1 MAIASQRYKIW
12 FASAVFNTEPPTSL
26 HLLACIEVRYL
37 VGHFFV
43 DIMPFAKDKA
53 GAVLAQ
59 FLERPADIVVE
70 AIPNLKLIAEDA
82 LAITSLIQEF
92 KTNTAAWA
100 TFGNFVDSAVLQI
113 LQLIDVSLVLP
124 LVKAQDA
131 PNDAANASAQDDSKQ
146 NFERPTYALC
156 DVQGQVKNMRSRSIW
171 RRAYIFY
178 QDPTFI
184 EGLRRRLDDVLQLFQ
199 LNAVTHMG
207 LNIDKVAEDVSRNVR
222 YTQELN
228 ANLGQVA
235 AAQTQQ
241 TQVSIL
247 DRLPYASQAS
257 WDQSKTCFPDTR
269 RSFLEKLETWAH
281 RQDSSSS
288 STAELMVVSGVVG
301 SGKSTIMHT
310 LAERCAKKGTLA
322 SAFFFDQ
329 AVEGR
334 NNIVNLFTTLAVD
347 LCGFNQE
354 LATQITA
361 STSKDRGLSSATPLR
376 QFEELVFKPLADY
389 KGDKPLVILIDA
401 VDEGINIQDHKP
413 SVLLEILRDRIPHLP
428 AAVRVV
434 ITYRTHPTM
443 DSFFYDQAHVRSLT
457 IDTRDHDTS
466 VDIALF
472 VRHELAEV
480 SRRRHLGEGWPSEQ
494 EVQQLTERAEGL
506 FQWAAMMCGHLNTC
520 ANPTRDLK
528 LLIMDPSL
536 SGASPE
542 AKMDQLY
549 KAVLDSYSWD
559 DPVFTNGFSLVMGT
573 ILAAKTPL
581 SSSALHSLHRLSSVP
596 IDRILQQISSFTTGW
611 SINSPSQPIQI
622 MHQSLREYL
631 TSRAASSSDT
641 QRYFLSEKHW
651 SQALALPC
659 LNILNQ
665 QLEEA
670 TPGTGYIL
678 GTQSYEI
685 PKFARNRISEELLY
699 ASQFWTEHLVDS
711 EAPVS
716 AALSMALRTFLVGN
730 LVQWM
735 EIVCVYGK
743 YQGLKKTINWIM
755 TNLPDRGGIVK
766 HLLNPQIAKS
776 LRILSQHLIH
786 MDRPD
791 EAVHA
796 LQDAVDLFQML
807 EPGGAS
813 FDADLSR
820 SMRLLSTQLCEA
832 GREDEAI
839 SAAETTLVIDRRLA
853 EESPAEHT
861 AQLASALDTYAT
873 VTSKAGRHEESLP
886 HIREAVEI
894 YQKLAAAEPGMY
906 SDDLAR
912 CLNNLAAHL
921 GRMGRHQEALPM
933 IRDALSAYRYLA
945 QEQPHIHTPHLA
957 NSLSNHYA
965 FLSGAGRHEE
975 ALPHMEEAIALYRQL
990 VAERPAAY
998 TQDLATGLSNY
1009 AAGLSHLDRRVEAL
1023 PVMRESIEL
1032 LRALYTERPAAYLS
1046 DLAVALFNMSS
1057 HLNLLHQYAEALEVT
1072 LEAVELYKQLE
1083 ERHPEM
1089 HSFSLASLYSR
1100 LHRNYIELDQDD
1112 DAFAAIL
1119 EAVRYY
1125 REAKHSGSTGIDH
1138 QVTLAIALNSLSN
1151 SYAKM
1156 GLEEECLH
1164 PATEAVDIL
1173 RVASSSDLDNISTRH
1188 AFGQGLLGLIRHLNR
1203 ASKPSEAYIY
1213 ATEVV
1218 DLYRDLA
1225 TVLPTEYTDDLAE
1238 AYARLAHCLTELGR
1252 SDEALA
1258 AGTEQLSLYRD
1269 LATERPDEFSS
1280 KLLEAYVMLIKCFID
1295 SGEQGMVMELTSEMM
1310 GVYRQVMQTNPG
1322 SLDGRLAQ
1330 LYGQLAGAAEHG
1342 GIPGMG
1348 MGMGVCA

>member
-1 MAIASQRYKIW
+1 
-12 FASAVFNTEPPTSL
+12 
-26 HLLACIEVRYL
+26 
-37 VGHFFV
+37 
-43 DIMPFAKDKA
+43 MPFAKDKA

-92 KTNTAAWA
+92 KTNAAAWA

-113 LQLIDVSLVLP
+113 LQSIDVSLVLP

-131 PNDAANASAQDDSKQ
+131 SNDATDATAQDDLKQ
-146 NFERPTYALC
+146 NLERPTQFVANLAALHDALC
-156 DVQGQVKNMRSRSIW
+156 DVQGQIKNMRSRSIW
-171 RRAYIFY
+171 RRAYLFY

-184 EGLRRRLDDVLQLFQ
+184 EGLRQRLDDVLQLFQ

-207 LNIDKVAEDVSRNVR
+207 LNIDKVAEDVSRNLR

-228 ANLGQVA
+228 ANLSQVA

-269 RSFLEKLETWAH
+269 ESFLEKLETWAH

-288 STAELMVVSGVVG
+288 SMAELMVVSGVVG

-310 LAERCAKKGTLA
+310 LAQRCAEKGSLA

-334 NNIVNLFTTLAVD
+334 NNITNLFTTLAVD

-376 QFEELVFKPLADY
+376 QFEELVFKPLVDY
-389 KGDKPLVILIDA
+389 KGNKPLVILIDA

-413 SVLLEILRDRIPHLP
+413 SVLLEILRDRIPCLP
-428 AAVRVV
+428 STVRVV

-443 DSFFYDQAHVRSLT
+443 DSFFYEQAHVRSLT

-506 FQWAAMMCGHLNTC
+506 FQWAAMMCGHLDTC
-520 ANPTRDLK
+520 ASPTRDLK
-528 LLIMDPSL
+528 LLITDPSL

-549 KAVLDSYSWD
+549 KAVLNSYSWD
-559 DPVFTNGFSLVMGT
+559 DPVFTNGFNLVMGT

-581 SSSALHSLHRLSSVP
+581 SSSALHSLHRLSPVP

-807 EPGGAS
+807 EPGSAS

-853 EESPAEHT
+853 EENPAEHT

-965 FLSGAGRHEE
+965 FLSGA
-975 ALPHMEEAIALYRQL
+975 
-990 VAERPAAY
+990 
-998 TQDLATGLSNY
+998 
-1009 AAGLSHLDRRVEAL
+1009 
-1023 PVMRESIEL
+1023 
-1032 LRALYTERPAAYLS
+1032 
-1046 DLAVALFNMSS
+1046 
-1057 HLNLLHQYAEALEVT
+1057 
-1072 LEAVELYKQLE
+1072 
-1083 ERHPEM
+1083 
-1089 HSFSLASLYSR
+1089 
-1100 LHRNYIELDQDD
+1100 
-1112 DAFAAIL
+1112 
-1119 EAVRYY
+1119 
-1125 REAKHSGSTGIDH
+1125 
-1138 QVTLAIALNSLSN
+1138 
-1151 SYAKM
+1151 
-1156 GLEEECLH
+1156 
-1164 PATEAVDIL
+1164 
-1173 RVASSSDLDNISTRH
+1173 
-1188 AFGQGLLGLIRHLNR
+1188 
-1203 ASKPSEAYIY
+1203 
-1213 ATEVV
+1213 
-1218 DLYRDLA
+1218 
-1225 TVLPTEYTDDLAE
+1225 
-1238 AYARLAHCLTELGR
+1238 
-1252 SDEALA
+1252 
-1258 AGTEQLSLYRD
+1258 
-1269 LATERPDEFSS
+1269 
-1280 KLLEAYVMLIKCFID
+1280 
-1295 SGEQGMVMELTSEMM
+1295 
-1310 GVYRQVMQTNPG
+1310 
-1322 SLDGRLAQ
+1322 
-1330 LYGQLAGAAEHG
+1330 
-1342 GIPGMG
+1342 
-1348 MGMGVCA
+1348 